1 MAVKKEI
8 WRGKTIEELQ
18 KMDIRMFAA
27 LVPSRERRKLV
38 RGFTE
43 QEKLFLKRVMRGDSN
58 IETHCRDMIII
69 PPMVG
74 KSIKVY
80 NGKEFLPM
88 TVDLDMLGHRLGEFS
103 FTRTSVRHN
112 APGIGATRSSAAISV
127 K

>member
-1 MAVKKEI
+1 
-8 WRGKTIEELQ
+8 
-18 KMDIRMFAA
+18 
-27 LVPSRERRKLV
+27 
-38 RGFTE
+38 
-43 QEKLFLKRVMRGDSN
+43 MRGDSN